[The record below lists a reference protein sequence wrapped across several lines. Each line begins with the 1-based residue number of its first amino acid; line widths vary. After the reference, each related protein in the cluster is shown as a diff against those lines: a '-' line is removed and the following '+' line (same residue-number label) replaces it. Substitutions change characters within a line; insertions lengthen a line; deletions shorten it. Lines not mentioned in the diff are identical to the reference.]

1 MIVTVIVVV
10 KGEED
15 HGLATEDRAHG
26 REIVQDLAI
35 VIEGIAKG
43 EEENDHGQGI
53 ENGEIVI
60 VIGIAT
66 EIVKEIANGNE
77 TENVNALEIAI
88 RIAIAIDETELLKVT
103 RKHEMSLQTIQSW
116 SEVWLSTFR
125 SKISVMTSKAV
136 DSWPRISASSGRKRQ
151 VLFK

>member
-1 MIVTVIVVV
+1 MIVTVIVIVVV

-88 RIAIAIDETELLKVT
+88 RIAIAIDETELLK
-103 RKHEMSLQTIQSW
+103 
-116 SEVWLSTFR
+116 
-125 SKISVMTSKAV
+125 
-136 DSWPRISASSGRKRQ
+136 G
-151 VLFK
+151 

>member
-1 MIVTVIVVV
+1 MIVIVTVIVVV

-88 RIAIAIDETELLKVT
+88 RIAIAIDETELLK
-103 RKHEMSLQTIQSW
+103 
-116 SEVWLSTFR
+116 
-125 SKISVMTSKAV
+125 
-136 DSWPRISASSGRKRQ
+136 G
-151 VLFK
+151 

>member
-88 RIAIAIDETELLKVT
+88 RIAIAIDETELLK
-103 RKHEMSLQTIQSW
+103 
-116 SEVWLSTFR
+116 
-125 SKISVMTSKAV
+125 
-136 DSWPRISASSGRKRQ
+136 G
-151 VLFK
+151 

>member
-60 VIGIAT
+60 VIVIGIAT

-88 RIAIAIDETELLKVT
+88 RIAIAIDETELLK
-103 RKHEMSLQTIQSW
+103 
-116 SEVWLSTFR
+116 
-125 SKISVMTSKAV
+125 
-136 DSWPRISASSGRKRQ
+136 G
-151 VLFK
+151 